1 MLFEPLVRIWFLV
14 IGRQAQS
21 FFVCS
26 ETEQLKSYYNWQ
38 SESNKTYSPE
48 KWFTYSPCLGRPHP
62 PIWLSG
68 SSRRVPCSPLHGDL
82 SIRWGSYS
90 SVFMRDCDSLFT
102 TSSPPPSSSSLAA
115 ADLGFQMLI
124 NMTFGFKWE
133 LYPEPL
139 FFSFPCLYVL
149 ISPSSSPPS
158 SPFKRNLTLFASLPH
173 EARLAPCWLWASPLW
188 HPLVA
193 HSHLGV

>member
-26 ETEQLKSYYNWQ
+26 KTEQLKSYYNWQ
-38 SESNKTYSPE
+38 SESDKTYSPE

-115 ADLGFQMLI
+115 ADFGFQMLI
-124 NMTFGFKWE
+124 NMTLGFKWE
-133 LYPEPL
+133 SYPEPL
-139 FFSFPCLYVL
+139 FSVFLVCMFSFPPVL
-149 ISPSSSPPS
+149 VLPPAHL
-158 SPFKRNLTLFASLPH
+158 RETLPSLPPFPMKQGWPPAGSGPH
-173 EARLAPCWLWASPLW
+173 HCGIP
-188 HPLVA
+188 
-193 HSHLGV
+193 